1 MMYPGYQTDR
11 DECRSI
17 AAPSPCVG
25 VGETA
30 LMLWI
35 MYRPGEDIP

>member
-11 DECRSI
+11 DEC
-17 AAPSPCVG
+17 
-25 VGETA
+25 GETA

-35 MYRPGEDIP
+35 MYRPGEDGTRPTALG